1 MTLMRSTLLA
11 AALSLAAG
19 SAFAGDVTAAQ
30 ISEALSPKAATR
42 SVTEPGSAGEE
53 AAFFDTLRNR
63 GTRSLSVAERDRVA
77 VIAADRPKIDLEIS
91 FAYNSAVIGDA
102 ALPILVALGQAL
114 SGMKDTVFLIA
125 GHTDGVGGTAFNQR
139 LSERRAGTVKRFL
152 VANYGIPAAD
162 LVTVGYGKSRLKD
175 PANPAAAVNRRVQV
189 ANLSAWPTASR

>member
-42 SVTEPGSAGEE
+42 SMAEPGSAGEE
-53 AAFFDTLRNR
+53 AAFVDTLRNR